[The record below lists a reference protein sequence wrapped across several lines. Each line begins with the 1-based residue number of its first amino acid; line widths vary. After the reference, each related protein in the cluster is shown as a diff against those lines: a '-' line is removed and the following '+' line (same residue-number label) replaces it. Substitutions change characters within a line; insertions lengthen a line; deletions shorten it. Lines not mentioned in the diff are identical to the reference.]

1 MNLKQQKLILHF
13 LKEYEAMLV
22 RSKKQILHPFFK
34 NFFLRNELID
44 ILQQSHFDQDLE
56 EHKIDTLENSE
67 LLELIGEDYFI
78 LSFLIEKL
86 ENGIKATPTM
96 SQEEV
101 HKFFNQI
108 QIDPHYLRDKPVE
121 EWDEYDRSNY
131 YSILFKHGKTR
142 RVFAIFTS
150 DVKDKDKYA
159 VTTKPSFFFDTKEE
173 AEAELQ
179 KIIKEQNFK
188 KEDLKIMSLWKIN

>member
-1 MNLKQQKLILHF
+1 MNLKQRRLIGHF
-13 LKEYEAMLV
+13 LEMLEKRMKNRV
-22 RSKKQILHPFFK
+22 VSKINPVFLTYFKRS
-34 NFFLRNELID
+34 ELID
-44 ILQQSHFDQDLE
+44 IVLWLFTNYDKHFLADKSD
-56 EHKIDTLENSE
+56 SE
-67 LLELIGEDYFI
+67 LLELIGDDMNVLLFT
-78 LSFLIEKL
+78 IEKWN
-86 ENGIKATPTM
+86 ESITSTPTM

-101 HKFFNQI
+101 HEFFNQI

-150 DVKDKDKYA
+150 EVEDKDKYA

-173 AEAELQ
+173 AEIELD
-179 KIIKEQNFK
+179 KICKEKSFK
-188 KEDLKIMSLWKIN
+188 KSDLKILSLWKIE